1 MFLRV
6 GKLQVCMTLCF
17 YISAGLKS
25 QTVTLISLRV
35 CVACCVFAWWEK
47 LWCVIKKNR
56 VSTTS
61 QRWFIVSSSYLH
73 EPKTKRLKFKKKKKK
88 FHFVSLWFFSIKKL
102 KNMYKSLRFPWN
114 TNCRGNILELKI
126 RSARGALIKPERRHR
141 SSSASRISPQ
151 VSASSGV
158 SFLPLSSS
166 ADLTWL
172 NRPISQSF
180 FTRLR
185 M

>member
-1 MFLRV
+1 MWLYAF
-6 GKLQVCMTLCF
+6 
-17 YISAGLKS
+17 ISLLLWK
-25 QTVTLISLRV
+25 QTVTLMSLWV

-56 VSTTS
+56 VSRTS

-73 EPKTKRLKFKKKKKK
+73 EPKTKRLKFLKKN
-88 FHFVSLWFFSIKKL
+88 SLCFSVIFFY
-102 KNMYKSLRFPWN
+102 KNFKSMYKSLRFLWN

-126 RSARGALIKPERRHR
+126 RSARGALIKLERRHR
-141 SSSASRISPQ
+141 SSSACRISPQ
-151 VSASSGV
+151 VSASSGI